1 MQLLTTRVRLAVA
14 AVCEIADRPMT
25 SLAST
30 HALADRFGV
39 CRRYFEVPLQALR
52 RAGLLEGVRGPSGGY
67 RLARP
72 AAEISV
78 LDILRAL
85 EPAETD
91 TLPAALGYACAKF
104 LADLDKISVAD
115 LRERDPA
122 RLDLVA

>member
-85 EPAETD
+85 EPPETD
-91 TLPAALGYACAKF
+91 ALPAALFYACEKF
-104 LADLDKISVAD
+104 LAELGRISVAD